1 MFSDKKMSLLCVV
14 AHPDDLE
21 FMAGGSVARWLDEGH
36 RVHVLTLTTGV
47 WRAPDGTLMRDEEQ
61 AVGEGASA
69 AEMLGYKV
77 EFLRETTMD
86 LRFEDRLVCEVL
98 RRADAM
104 GADTILCPW
113 DGDLH
118 HDHEVA
124 ARIAL
129 SASRR
134 VPRVLMGQVNWYLRE
149 FFCPNVFV
157 DITATW
163 ERKIEALRCFKGQW
177 HRVGEQWYQ
186 HLDETTRY
194 YGRIVGVERAEAFVS
209 RKLLL

>member
-1 MFSDKKMSLLCVV
+1 MFSEGKMNVLGVV

-21 FMAGGSVARWLDEGH
+21 FMAGGSVARWLGEGH
-36 RVHVLTLTTGV
+36 TVHVLTLTTGV
-47 WRAPDGTLMRDEEQ
+47 WRSPDGTLMRTEEE
-61 AVGEGASA
+61 AVREGRSA
-69 AEMLGYKV
+69 AEMLGYTV

-98 RRADAM
+98 RRVDALRI
-104 GADTILCPW
+104 DTILCPW
-113 DGDLH
+113 EGDLH

-124 ARIAL
+124 ARIAS

-157 DITATW
+157 DVTETW
-163 ERKIEALRCFKGQW
+163 QRKIEALRCFKGQW
-177 HRVGEQWYQ
+177 DRVGSEWLR

-194 YGRIVGVERAEAFVS
+194 YGRMVGVERAEGFVS
-209 RKLLL
+209 KKLLL